1 MKETLKR
8 VIKAFDIRKFIKFGM
23 IGVLNTLV
31 DVAVF
36 AVALRALC
44 AAAGYDSN
52 ASDLPL
58 WLTAVAQAIS
68 FVTASLNSFLWNKRW
83 TFEKKNRVTRQE
95 AVRFIVTNLGYYLVS
110 LFLIRAVATLFRV
123 PDKIAK
129 LPATFC
135 MILYNY
141 LMNKFWVFK

>member
-1 MKETLKR
+1 MKKKLRYLIE
-8 VIKAFDIRKFIKFGM
+8 VFDVRKFIKFGM

-36 AVALRALC
+36 AVALRVLC

-52 ASDLPL
+52 AADLPL

-95 AVRFIVTNLGYYLVS
+95 AVRFIVTNVGYYLVS
-110 LFLIRAVATLFRV
+110 LFLIRSVASLFHV
-123 PDKIAK
+123 SDKIAK
-129 LPATFC
+129 LPATCC

>member
-1 MKETLKR
+1 MKEKIR
-8 VIKAFDIRKFIKFGM
+8 HIIAVFDVRKFIKFGM

-44 AAAGYDSN
+44 SAAGYDSN
-52 ASDLPL
+52 AADLPL

-68 FVTASLNSFLWNKRW
+68 FVTASLNSFFWNKRW

-95 AVRFIVTNLGYYLVS
+95 TVRFIVTNVGYYLVS
-110 LFLIRAVATLFRV
+110 LFLIRAVATLFHV

-129 LPATFC
+129 IPATFC

-141 LMNKFWVFK
+141 LMNKFWVFQ